1 MANISRMTKK
11 KLGEILLQANLVT
24 QEQVEEAL
32 VDQSQSGELLGEIL
46 VRKGY
51 VSEENIAETIAKQF
65 SLPYMST
72 EQYYSSPE
80 VMDILPLSFMQK
92 YQIVPLDRF
101 GDTLLIAAAGPFDD
115 DILKK
120 IEELT
125 SCRVQIYVCTISDV
139 RNSLERYLTSKK
151 KSPREAVETQW

>member
-1 MANISRMTKK
+1 MANISRMTKR
-11 KLGEILLQANLVT
+11 KLGEILRQANLVT

-32 VDQSQSGELLGEIL
+32 VDQSQSGKLLGEIL

-65 SLPYMST
+65 ALPYIST
-72 EQYYSSPE
+72 EQYYSPAE
-80 VMDILPLSFMQK
+80 LMDLLPVAFMQE

-101 GDTLLIAAAGPFDD
+101 ADTLIIAAAGPFDD

-120 IEELT
+120 IEELA
-125 SCRVQIYVCTISDV
+125 SCRVQIYVCTISDL
-139 RNSLERYLTSKK
+139 RSSLERYLESRK